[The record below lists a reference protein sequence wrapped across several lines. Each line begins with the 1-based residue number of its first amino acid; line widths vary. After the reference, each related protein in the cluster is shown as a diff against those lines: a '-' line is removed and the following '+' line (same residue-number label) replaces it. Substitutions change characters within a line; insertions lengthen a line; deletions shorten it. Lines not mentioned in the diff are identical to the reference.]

1 MVDEEN
7 DSNRGS
13 HNAKKIPYTREFL
26 LAVNEKKPVCKEL
39 PSDWDRIKRENSE
52 LTFFRNVRETGDLEM
67 KNGVM
72 DGLRPE
78 MSCKTFD
85 PVSGKWI
92 SEVSGTRNR
101 KPKLDSEIDSNIDSK
116 LDSKPVKKILNLMEQ
131 KIPENVKIA
140 IKMLHRSEKV
150 MTENKVMD
158 PSRPQMSCKTFD
170 PVSGQWI

>member
-1 MVDEEN
+1 MIDEETT

-67 KNGVM
+67 ANGVM

-78 MSCKTFD
+78 MPCKTYD
-85 PVSGKWI
+85 PVSGEWI
-92 SEVSGTRNR
+92 SGESVAP
-101 KPKLDSEIDSNIDSK
+101 KPAISKRVRRPQSEN
-116 LDSKPVKKILNLMEQ
+116 
-131 KIPENVKIA
+131 
-140 IKMLHRSEKV
+140 
-150 MTENKVMD
+150 TEVMD
-158 PSRPQMSCKTFD
+158 PSRPQMPCKTFD